1 MQTLTQHPRLQE
13 IIYSDSLKRAL
24 WQMLEIFSL
33 LRLIVVAEGPTKF
46 MNGVRKAVVC
56 LCVCRCLS
64 VCVCVL
70 GFPRPWRVS
79 VCVGVCLCVF
89 VRIHLTHKCVIH
101 TYACFT
107 HV

>member
-33 LRLIVVAEGPTKF
+33 LRLIVVAEGPAKF

-64 VCVCVL
+64 CVSVCWGFQGRGVSLCVSVCVCVCSY
-70 GFPRPWRVS
+70 VY
-79 VCVGVCLCVF
+79 
-89 VRIHLTHKCVIH
+89 I
-101 TYACFT
+101 
-107 HV
+107 